1 MFGRNFHQRNGKYN
15 NTKVEIDGI
24 KYDSKKESQRNA
36 YLELMQKQGL
46 ISDLKRQVV
55 FELIPTIYED
65 KVVHLKTKDKIVKR
79 VVQKA
84 VTYKADFTYIKDGQ
98 LVVEDVKASASYA
111 ALDKT
116 FILKEKMMRYFHG
129 IVIKRVYKANA
140 DI

>member
-1 MFGRNFHQRNGKYN
+1 MFGRNFGQRKGKYN

-46 ISDLKRQVV
+46 QKKKKRQVV

-65 KVVHLKTKDKIVKR
+65 KVVHLKTKDKIVQR
-79 VVQKA
+79 VAQKA

>member
-1 MFGRNFHQRNGKYN
+1 MFGRNFGQRKGKYN

-65 KVVHLKTKDKIVKR
+65 KVVHLKTKDKECER
-79 VVQKA
+79 TVQHA
-84 VTYKADFTYIKDGQ
+84 ITYSADFSYNDRYGN
-98 LVVEDVKASASYA
+98 LVVEDVKISPS
-111 ALDKT
+111 LLPKE
-116 FILKEKMMRYFHG
+116 FILKVKMMRALHG
-129 IVIKRVYKANA
+129 IKVRCIYKP
-140 DI
+140 IEPIE

>member
-1 MFGRNFHQRNGKYN
+1 MFGRNFGQRKGKYN

-79 VVQKA
+79 VAQKA
-84 VTYKADFTYIKDGQ
+84 VTYKADFTYIKDDQ

>member
-1 MFGRNFHQRNGKYN
+1 MFGRNFGQRKGKYN

-65 KVVHLKTKDKIVKR
+65 KVVHLKTKDKIVQR
-79 VVQKA
+79 VAQKS

>member
-55 FELIPTIYED
+55 FELIPTINED
-65 KVVHLKTKDKIVKR
+65 KVVHLKTKDKIVQR
-79 VVQKA
+79 VAQKA

-140 DI
+140 NI

>member
-65 KVVHLKTKDKIVKR
+65 KVVHLKTKDKIVQR
-79 VVQKA
+79 VAQKA

>member
-1 MFGRNFHQRNGKYN
+1 MFGRNFGQRKGKYN
-15 NTKVEIDGI
+15 NTKVEIDEI

-55 FELIPTIYED
+55 FELIPTIHED

-79 VVQKA
+79 VAQKA

>member
-1 MFGRNFHQRNGKYN
+1 MFGRNFGQRKGKYN

-24 KYDSKKESQRNA
+24 TFDSKKESQRNA

-79 VVQKA
+79 VAQKA

>member
-1 MFGRNFHQRNGKYN
+1 MFGRNFGQRKGKYN

-79 VVQKA
+79 VAQKS
-84 VTYKADFTYIKDGQ
+84 VTYKAAFTYIKVGQ

>member
-1 MFGRNFHQRNGKYN
+1 MFGRNFGQRKGKYN

-65 KVVHLKTKDKIVKR
+65 KVVHLKTKDKIVQR
-79 VVQKA
+79 VAQKA

-140 DI
+140 NI

>member
-1 MFGRNFHQRNGKYN
+1 MFGRNFYQRNGKYN
-15 NTKVEIDGI
+15 NTKVEIDGV

-79 VVQKA
+79 VAQKS
-84 VTYKADFTYIKDGQ
+84 VTYKADFTYIKDGK
-98 LVVEDVKASASYA
+98 LVVEDVKASASYK
-111 ALDKT
+111 ALDQT

-129 IVIKRVYKANA
+129 IVIKRVYKAN
-140 DI
+140 DSI

>member
-65 KVVHLKTKDKIVKR
+65 KVVHLKTKDKFVQR
-79 VVQKA
+79 VAQKA

-129 IVIKRVYKANA
+129 IVIKRVYKANV

>member
-1 MFGRNFHQRNGKYN
+1 MFGRNLGQRKGKYN
-15 NTKVEIDGI
+15 NTKVEVDGI
-24 KYDSKKESQRNA
+24 KYDSKKESHRNA
-36 YLELMQKQGL
+36 YLELMQKQGF

-55 FELIPTIYED
+55 FRLIPTIYED
-65 KVVHLKTKDKIVKR
+65 KVVHLKTKDKIVQR
-79 VVQKA
+79 VAQKA

>member
-1 MFGRNFHQRNGKYN
+1 MFGRNFGQRKGKYN
-15 NTKVEIDGI
+15 NTKVEVDGI

-36 YLELMQKQGL
+36 FLETMQKQGL

-65 KVVHLKTKDKIVKR
+65 KVVHLKTKDKIVQR
-79 VVQKA
+79 VAQKA

>member
-1 MFGRNFHQRNGKYN
+1 MFGRNFGQRKGKYN
-15 NTKVEIDGI
+15 NTKVEVDGI
-24 KYDSKKESQRNA
+24 KYDSKKESQRNS

-55 FELIPTIYED
+55 FELIPPIYED
-65 KVVHLKTKDKIVKR
+65 KVVHLKTKDKIVQR
-79 VVQKA
+79 VAQKA
-84 VTYKADFTYIKDGQ
+84 VTYKADFTYIKDGE

-129 IVIKRVYKANA
+129 IVIKRVYKANEA
-140 DI
+140 V

>member
-1 MFGRNFHQRNGKYN
+1 MFGRNFGQRKGKYN

-65 KVVHLKTKDKIVKR
+65 KVVHLKTKNKIVQR
-79 VVQKA
+79 VAQKS

>member
-1 MFGRNFHQRNGKYN
+1 MFGRNFGQRKGKYN

-79 VVQKA
+79 VAQKS

>member
-1 MFGRNFHQRNGKYN
+1 MFGRNFGQRKGKYN

-65 KVVHLKTKDKIVKR
+65 KVVHLKTKDKIVQR
-79 VVQKA
+79 VAQKA

>member
-1 MFGRNFHQRNGKYN
+1 MFGRNFGQRKGKYN
-15 NTKVEIDGI
+15 NTKVEVDGI

-65 KVVHLKTKDKIVKR
+65 KVVHLKTKDKIVQR
-79 VVQKA
+79 VAQKA

-129 IVIKRVYKANA
+129 IVIKRVYKANV

>member
-1 MFGRNFHQRNGKYN
+1 MFGRNFGQRKGKYN

-65 KVVHLKTKDKIVKR
+65 KVVHLKTKDKIVQR
-79 VVQKA
+79 VAQKA

-129 IVIKRVYKANA
+129 IVIKRVYKAN
-140 DI
+140 DSI

>member
-65 KVVHLKTKDKIVKR
+65 KVVHLKTKDKIVQR
-79 VVQKA
+79 VAQKA

-140 DI
+140 NI

>member
-15 NTKVEIDGI
+15 NAKVEIDGI

-65 KVVHLKTKDKIVKR
+65 KVIHLKTKDKIVKR
-79 VVQKA
+79 VAQKA

>member
-1 MFGRNFHQRNGKYN
+1 MFGRNFGQRKGKYN
-15 NTKVEIDGI
+15 NTKVEVDGI

-65 KVVHLKTKDKIVKR
+65 KVVHLKTKDKIVQR
-79 VVQKA
+79 VAQKA

>member
-65 KVVHLKTKDKIVKR
+65 KVVHLKTKDKIVQR
-79 VVQKA
+79 VAQKA

-129 IVIKRVYKANA
+129 IVIKRVYKANV

>member
-1 MFGRNFHQRNGKYN
+1 MFGRNFPQRNGKYN

-24 KYDSKKESQRNA
+24 KFDSKKESQRNS

-79 VVQKA
+79 VAQKS

-129 IVIKRVYKANA
+129 IVIKRVYKAN
-140 DI
+140 DSI

>member
-65 KVVHLKTKDKIVKR
+65 KVVHLKTKDKIVQR
-79 VVQKA
+79 VAQKA
-84 VTYKADFTYIKDGQ
+84 VTYKADFTYVKDGE

-111 ALDKT
+111 ALDQT

>member
-1 MFGRNFHQRNGKYN
+1 MFGRNFGQRKGKYN
-15 NTKVEIDGI
+15 NTKVETDGI

-65 KVVHLKTKDKIVKR
+65 KVVHLKTKDKIVQR
-79 VVQKA
+79 VAQKA

>member
-1 MFGRNFHQRNGKYN
+1 MFGRNFPQRNGKYN
-15 NTKVEIDGI
+15 NSKVEIDGI
-24 KYDSKKESQRNA
+24 KFDSKKESQRNA

-46 ISDLKRQVV
+46 ISELKRQVV

-65 KVVHLKTKDKIVKR
+65 KVVHLKTKDKIVQR
-79 VVQKA
+79 VAQKA

-111 ALDKT
+111 ALDQT

-129 IVIKRVYKANA
+129 IVIKRVYKAN
-140 DI
+140 DSI

>member
-1 MFGRNFHQRNGKYN
+1 MFGRNFGQRKGKYN

-55 FELIPTIYED
+55 FKLIPTIYED

-79 VVQKA
+79 VAQKS

-98 LVVEDVKASASYA
+98 LVVEDVKASASYK
-111 ALDKT
+111 ALDQT

-129 IVIKRVYKANA
+129 IVIKRVYKAN
-140 DI
+140 DSI

>member
-1 MFGRNFHQRNGKYN
+1 MFGRNFGQRNGKYN
-15 NTKVEIDGI
+15 NSKVEIDGI

-65 KVVHLKTKDKIVKR
+65 KVVHLKTKDKIVQR
-79 VVQKA
+79 VAQKA

-129 IVIKRVYKANA
+129 IVIKRVYKAN
-140 DI
+140 DSI

>member
-1 MFGRNFHQRNGKYN
+1 MFGRNFGQRKGKYN

-65 KVVHLKTKDKIVKR
+65 KVVHLKTKDKIVQR
-79 VVQKA
+79 VAQKA

-129 IVIKRVYKANA
+129 IVIKRVYKANV

>member
-1 MFGRNFHQRNGKYN
+1 MFGRNFGKRKGKYN

-79 VVQKA
+79 VAQKA
-84 VTYKADFTYIKDGQ
+84 VTYKADFTYIKDDQ

>member
-1 MFGRNFHQRNGKYN
+1 MFGRNFGKRKGKYN

-24 KYDSKKESQRNA
+24 KYDSKKESQRNV

>member
-1 MFGRNFHQRNGKYN
+1 MFGRNFGQRKGKYN

-79 VVQKA
+79 VAQKA